1 MAPLLELK
9 NFYYSYGAIRV
20 LKGISLYVEEG
31 ETVALIGSNGAGK
44 TTTLRAISGLVP
56 AKGMR
61 NEIIFDGKPIQGMT
75 GDKIAALG
83 VSHVFEGR
91 RVFAKLTVVENLL
104 AGGYLRRDKKEV
116 QQSIR
121 KVYERFPRLEERR
134 SQLAGTLSGGEQ
146 QMLAIAR
153 ALIGKPRI
161 ILFDEPS
168 LGLAP
173 LIVKEVFSAI
183 KEIRDAGTTILLVEQ
198 NSKLALKT
206 ADRGY
211 VLKNG
216 EIALSGQCEELMQN
230 EEVQKA
236 YLSGKQA

>member
-1 MAPLLELK
+1 MAPMLELK
-9 NFYYSYGAIRV
+9 DFHYSYGEIHV
-20 LKGISLYVEEG
+20 LKGISLYVEQG

-56 AKGMR
+56 AAGMK
-61 NEIIFDGKPIQGMT
+61 NDILFNGNPIQGLS
-75 GDKIAALG
+75 GNKIAQMGIA
-83 VSHVFEGR
+83 HVFEGR
-91 RVFAKLTVVENLL
+91 HVFKKLTVAENLA
-104 AGGYLRRDKKEV
+104 AGAYV
-116 QQSIR
+116 R
-121 KVYERFPRLEERR
+121 KDTKAIAEDIQAVYRRFPRLEERK

-146 QMLAIAR
+146 QMLAIGR
-153 ALIGKPRI
+153 ALVAKPKI

-183 KEIRDAGTTILLVEQ
+183 NEIRQEGTTILLVEQ
-198 NSKLALKT
+198 NSKLALNT

-216 EIALSGQCEELMQN
+216 EITLSGNCKDLLNN
-230 EEVQKA
+230 EEVKAA
-236 YLSGKQA
+236 YLGAK

>member
-1 MAPLLELK
+1 MTLLELK
-9 NFYYSYGAIRV
+9 DFHYSYGAIHV
-20 LKGISLYVEEG
+20 LKGISLHVEEG

-44 TTTLRAISGLVP
+44 TTTLRAISGLVS

-61 NEIIFDGKPIQGMT
+61 NEIVFDGKPIQGIQ

-83 VSHVFEGR
+83 ISHVFEGR
-91 RVFAKLTVVENLL
+91 HVFPKLTVEENLL
-104 AGGYLRRDKKEV
+104 AGGYLCKDKKEV
-116 QQSIR
+116 QAAIQ
-121 KVYERFPRLEERR
+121 KVYERFPRLQERCG
-134 SQLAGTLSGGEQ
+134 QLAGTLSGGEQ
-146 QMLAIAR
+146 QMLAIGR
-153 ALIGKPRI
+153 ALISKPRI

-173 LIVKEVFSAI
+173 LIVKEVFNAI
-183 KEIRDAGTTILLVEQ
+183 REIRKEGTTILLVEQ

-206 ADRGY
+206 ADRAY

-216 EIALSGQCEELMQN
+216 EIALSGNCDELMQN

-236 YLSGKQA
+236 YLGGK